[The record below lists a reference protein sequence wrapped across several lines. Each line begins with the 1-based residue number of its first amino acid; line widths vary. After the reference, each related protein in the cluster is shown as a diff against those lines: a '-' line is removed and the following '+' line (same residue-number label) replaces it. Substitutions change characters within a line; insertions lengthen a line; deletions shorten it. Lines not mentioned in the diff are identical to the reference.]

1 MWNDNEKT
9 GRRSLSR
16 PRPESRAGRFCCGR
30 PRRSKR
36 ACPSIRCWVA
46 SSATVYEL
54 DQGTARTSTP
64 HGRAHVAS
72 VASVA
77 DHSNGWLVS
86 YLFSDVR
93 VRHGFAAERYL
104 DFVDA
109 GMTRA
114 GHARTHCLC
123 SEQRNAG
130 R

>member
-36 ACPSIRCWVA
+36 RCPSIRCWVA
-46 SSATVYEL
+46 SSATVYDL

-72 VASVA
+72 LHLSLTTAMA
-77 DHSNGWLVS
+77 GWFRISSLTS
-86 YLFSDVR
+86 GS
-93 VRHGFAAERYL
+93 
-104 DFVDA
+104 
-109 GMTRA
+109 GMDLLPN
-114 GHARTHCLC
+114 CIWISLML
-123 SEQRNAG
+123 E
-130 R
+130 